1 MASQSQT
8 AITKKWRNIDIPGSF
23 SNSNYFY
30 RGLVS
35 SDKTRGKSE
44 NQIKSALKKDIV
56 YQTSRTLRKKFPR
69 RHDLAT
75 YFSETWEMD
84 LGDIGAGRFVDLKT
98 GRQKGRFFLLC
109 IDIFSKKI
117 FARGLASKS
126 ADDVLHALGEIS
138 AQLEPPYT
146 LPVTLECDRGK
157 EFQNKKVVDF
167 CNANKV
173 RLKAARGGNNARTVE
188 RAIRSFKK
196 VLIPFLETNPNVSWE
211 DVIEKVS
218 SSLNQRYNR
227 SVKQSPEQVLTG
239 WHALEDRNLKARER
253 KPFLSYLQEQLNIQ
267 AGKEVKEGKRL
278 FAIGDKV
285 VIPYKR
291 EILDKESDRQ
301 FTYVVYTIYSIWTE
315 EKPHLYGLEDGKG
328 VRLKRRFYQ
337 QELRK
342 VVEPK
347 RYYVSSILATKT
359 VGRRK
364 FVLVRWLDHDARY
377 DERIPAASI
386 E

>member
-1 MASQSQT
+1 M
-8 AITKKWRNIDIPGSF
+8 
-23 SNSNYFY
+23 
-30 RGLVS
+30 
-35 SDKTRGKSE
+35 
-44 NQIKSALKKDIV
+44 
-56 YQTSRTLRKKFPR
+56 
-69 RHDLAT
+69 
-75 YFSETWEMD
+75 
-84 LGDIGAGRFVDLKT
+84 
-98 GRQKGRFFLLC
+98 
-109 IDIFSKKI
+109 
-117 FARGLASKS
+117 
-126 ADDVLHALGEIS
+126 LHALGEIS
-138 AQLEPPYT
+138 AQLEPPNT

-157 EFQNKKVVDF
+157 EFENKKVVDF

-239 WHALEDRNLKARER
+239 WHALEERNLKERES
-253 KPFLSYLQEQLNIQ
+253 KPFLSYLHEQLNIQ
-267 AGKEVKEGKRL
+267 AGKKLKEGKCL

-285 VIPYKR
+285 VIPYKG

-315 EKPHLYGLEDGKG
+315 EKPHLYRLEDGKG
-328 VRLKRRFYQ
+328 VRLKQRFYQ
-337 QELRK
+337 QELHK

-347 RYYVSSILATKT
+347 RYFVSSILATKT